1 MPSYMYE
8 WDFIWMTLVV
18 FIPSLFALGL
28 LFFPR
33 GKDEAMR
40 WWSLI
45 GTALTLGVSLGMFV
59 NFKNDTVDASGVVN
73 KEMRVHSSLQ
83 HRAEVADSRPEA
95 SPARSH
101 DWVSRYPWI
110 ANFHIDYYLGA
121 DGISMALVLLTT
133 ALCFLAMIAS
143 WKIDKFVR
151 GYCILFLILE
161 TGMLGTFLAL
171 DFFLFYIFWEVMLL
185 PMYFLIGVWGGPRRE
200 YAAIKFFLYTLLG
213 SVFILIALLAFY
225 FTNVRDFVTPERLE
239 AAAKN
244 QGVTAYDN
252 AEKAVVAAEAAH
264 DQVVDK
270 TEPAAKDWEAATA
283 EFVKTEAALVEA
295 QSAFSNEDDAKK
307 KADLKTA
314 ADEAKGRRDEAFAAR
329 QKVKGPYDKAE
340 KDREAAG
347 RTLEIA
353 RIKMATEL
361 AKAPIVVNTFDLM
374 LLQRVGKAAQEYLH
388 GGEVS
393 SPLLVAAKETLGAVQ
408 AKVKSGAVG
417 WTQAD
422 VAVAEANATSAR
434 DGLYQR
440 LHSEAFFSPA
450 FQYTMFLFLFIGF
463 AVKVPIF
470 PLHTWLP
477 DAHVEAPTPIS
488 MILAGV
494 LLKLGAYGI
503 IRIAYPICP
512 WAAEQLA
519 FWVALLGIINIV
531 YGAFAAM
538 AQTDF
543 KKLVAY
549 SSISHMGYVILGI
562 AVWSSGPNTTYWAWG
577 MNGAVF
583 QMIAHGITSAGMFF
597 MVGVIYDRAHHRNL
611 DNFRGLYEPM
621 PLYGGIA
628 AVLFFA
634 AMGLPGMCGFVGEF
648 MVVLSAWN
656 FAPDG
661 QQAVGV
667 VFSVLAAL
675 TVVLTAAYILWT
687 IQRVFMGQNPAYKNY
702 KDMNYREVITAIPLL
717 VGAVLFGVAPFLITA
732 WLEPSV
738 TGLVD
743 ALASFK

>member
-1 MPSYMYE
+1 MHPSEWE

-18 FIPSLFALGL
+18 FIPSVFALGL

-33 GKDEAMR
+33 GKEEAMR

-59 NFKNDTVDASGVVN
+59 NFKNDTIDAYGVVPQ
-73 KEMRVHSSLQ
+73 EVRLHSSLQ
-83 HRAEVADSRPEA
+83 YRSEVADTLAVGSPE
-95 SPARSH
+95 RKR

-110 ANFHIDYYLGA
+110 QNFHIDYYLGA

-225 FTNVRDFVTPERLE
+225 FTNVRDFVTLDRLE
-239 AAAKN
+239 AAARD
-244 QGVTAYDN
+244 QEVPAYV
-252 AEKAVVAAEAAH
+252 AARQSVLAAEAAR
-264 DQVVDK
+264 
-270 TEPAAKDWEAATA
+270 
-283 EFVKTEAALVEA
+283 
-295 QSAFSNEDDAKK
+295 NGKK
-307 KADLKTA
+307 
-314 ADEAKGRRDEAFAAR
+314 
-329 QKVKGPYDKAE
+329 DKAE
-340 KDREAAG
+340 LALKEAKQEEKEPNVKAAQE
-347 RTLEIA
+347 LQAAEHALAIA
-353 RIKMATEL
+353 RIKKDTEL
-361 AKAPIVVNTFDLM
+361 AKVPIVVNSFDLM
-374 LLQRVGKAAQEYLH
+374 LLQRVGKTAQQFLH
-388 GGEVS
+388 GGNISAPV
-393 SPLLVAAKETLGAVQ
+393 LKETENTLADIEE
-408 AKVKSGAVG
+408 KVKNGAG
-417 WTQAD
+417 GYTQAD
-422 VAVAEANATSAR
+422 VAVAEANVAAAR
-434 DGLYQR
+434 EGLNQR
-440 LHSEAFFSPA
+440 LHSEAFFTPA
-450 FQYTMFLFLFIGF
+450 FQFTMFIFLFIGF
-463 AVKVPIF
+463 AIKVPVF
-470 PLHTWLP
+470 PFHTWLP

-488 MILAGV
+488 MILAGI

-519 FWVALLGIINIV
+519 LWVALLGIINIV

-549 SSISHMGYVILGI
+549 SSISHMGYVVLGI

-583 QMIAHGITSAGMFF
+583 QMLAHGITSAGMFF

-621 PLYGGIA
+621 PLYGGIS

-656 FAPDG
+656 FAPG
-661 QQAVGV
+661 GHQAVGI

-675 TVVLTAAYILWT
+675 TVVITAAYILWT
-687 IQRVFMGQNPAYKNY
+687 IQRVFMGQNPAYKNF
-702 KDMNYREVITAIPLL
+702 KDMEYREVVAAVPLV